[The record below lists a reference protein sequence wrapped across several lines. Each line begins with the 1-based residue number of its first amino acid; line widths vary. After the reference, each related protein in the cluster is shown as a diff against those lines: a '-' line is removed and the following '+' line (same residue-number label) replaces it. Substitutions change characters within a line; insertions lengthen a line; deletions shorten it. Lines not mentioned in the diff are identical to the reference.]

1 MTRKLILLG
10 SLAFVLLLSACSYGY
25 DFAVVNRSAGVIEVQ
40 YSLKR
45 HAPEAARF
53 SNIDPPAKVSLKEF
67 EKAKYE
73 WRRLPPEQYRFDNLT
88 GTFTVNLDPGE
99 VLLVEHVVNYS
110 GDENE
115 FAIASIKLR
124 GANGSIDLEG
134 KQAQMQFKIGPDTK
148 YILTYR

>member
-1 MTRKLILLG
+1 MTRKLIFLG
-10 SLAFVLLLSACSYGY
+10 FLPFLLLLSACSYGY

-45 HAPEAARF
+45 YAFESGRL

-67 EKAKYE
+67 EKAEYE
-73 WRRLPPEQYRFDNLT
+73 WRRLPPEQYRFDLI
-88 GTFTVNLDPGE
+88 GTFTVNVDPGE

-110 GDENE
+110 GDENQ

-134 KQAQMQFKIGPDTK
+134 KQAQMQFRSSDTK
-148 YILTYR
+148 YVLTYR